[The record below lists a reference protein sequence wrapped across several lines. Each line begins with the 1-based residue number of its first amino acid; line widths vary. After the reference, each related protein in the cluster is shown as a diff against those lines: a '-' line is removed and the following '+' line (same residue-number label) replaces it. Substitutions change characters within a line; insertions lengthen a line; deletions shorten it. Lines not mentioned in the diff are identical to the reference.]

1 MITETGKSILAKY
14 MVGQSPAY
22 ASYISFGCGP
32 RALSSSEEAT
42 IDSKIDVMGFEMFRA
57 PIISRGYVTQNL
69 TDEEGVIQL
78 DPETEEPIKYSEVVL
93 TAQMPTDERYEITE
107 VGVWSA
113 GANPSASAN
122 DSKML
127 VSFSE
132 SENWE
137 YHSSA
142 ASIGIEKIPSALD
155 ELNESNAIDTS
166 LKVFQADSSNTAL
179 DTPIR
184 VGRNERPRFLN
195 NSVFIRGDL
204 STMTGSG
211 NDMVGSGEHIHFNG
225 VGINLDK
232 NAGADQ
238 IKIAFSVVNKLNNS
252 SSPSDVKIILELTT
266 PEGTNQE
273 AAEHIRFP
281 IHLNSVTNGFSSNR
295 YFVVTKKLD
304 ELVKSQ
310 GFSWDAAT
318 IMKVYV
324 SILDGEDPSDEY
336 YVALDGVR
344 LENVT
349 TLNPLYGMVGYTR
362 VRTDTGNPIIK
373 QPNTSNMLEFR
384 FTMDV
389 Q

>member
-1 MITETGKSILAKY
+1 MITETGKNILAKY

-42 IDSKIDVMGFEMFRA
+42 VDPKIEVMGFEMFRA

-78 DPETEEPIKYSEVVL
+78 DENEEPIKYSEVVL

-137 YHSSA
+137 YHSST
-142 ASIGIEKIPSALD
+142 ASVGIEKISSALD
-155 ELNESNAIDTS
+155 ELNESNTIDTS

-184 VGRNERPRFLN
+184 VGRSERPRFLN

-211 NDMVGSGEHIHFNG
+211 NAMVGSGEHIHFNG

-238 IKIAFSVVNKLNNS
+238 IKIAFSIVNKLNNS
-252 SSPSDVKIILELTT
+252 SSPSDVKIVLELTT
-266 PEGTNQE
+266 PEGTSQE

-281 IHLNSVTNGFSSNR
+281 IHLNSVSNGFNSNR
-295 YFVVTKKLD
+295 YFVVTKNLD

-324 SILDGEDPSDEY
+324 SILDGGQPSDDY

-362 VRTDTGNPIIK
+362 VRTDSGEPIVK

-384 FTMDV
+384 FAMDV